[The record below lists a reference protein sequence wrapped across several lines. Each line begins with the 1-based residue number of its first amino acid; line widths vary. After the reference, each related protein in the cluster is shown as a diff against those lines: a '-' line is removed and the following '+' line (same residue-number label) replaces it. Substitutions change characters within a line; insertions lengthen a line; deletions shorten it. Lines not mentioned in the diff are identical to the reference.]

1 MAFAQLRPPFAPETI
16 LRFVVLLL
24 LDSEKF
30 GLSGKS
36 GAVQAECVGSSFT
49 GDPFQTFAR
58 IRNGF
63 TDFNVIKLALSRAT

>member
-1 MAFAQLRPPFAPETI
+1 
-16 LRFVVLLL
+16 VLLL

-30 GLSGKS
+30 GLRGKS

-58 IRNGF
+58 IRKWLHRLQRDQARLVEG
-63 TDFNVIKLALSRAT
+63 DLDGVELLAISFFPA